1 MSHSR
6 VYFVILS
13 ITILITS
20 TSVASDPRDSQFRYL
35 APLSTNL
42 KQQPDIENSQEPEI
56 PILDDDFIYK
66 KKEYKNKELPE
77 NLKDNL
83 EFVIEFSKSA
93 SDKVRASE
101 LKVKEIEREV
111 MKRKLEGERELKKM
125 LDRID
130 REKRKYIVVM
140 ERDRRKHREEME
152 KAYRKRLK
160 EMEED

>member
-1 MSHSR
+1 MSHSK

-13 ITILITS
+13 FAFLIAS
-20 TSVASDPRDSQFRYL
+20 TSLASDHKNSQFRYL

-42 KQQPDIENSQEPEI
+42 KQQQDIEDSKEPEPVI
-56 PILDDDFIYK
+56 HEDDDFVS
-66 KKEYKNKELPE
+66 KKEIPDK

-93 SDKVRASE
+93 ADKVRESE
-101 LKVKEIEREV
+101 MKMKEVEHEV
-111 MKRKLEGERELKKM
+111 MKRKLEGERELKKIM
-125 LDRID
+125 DRID
-130 REKRKYIVVM
+130 REHRKYIVEM
-140 ERDRRKHREEME
+140 DREQKKHREEME